1 MYFLFILVENE
12 KFNQDYQS
20 KIRDLESE
28 VSILRRSV
36 PIWKDI
42 DGNDLSEEVFFDFNK
57 NLF

>member
-1 MYFLFILVENE
+1 MVSIFTNKFLLILVDNE
-12 KFNQDYQS
+12 KSKEEYRN

-42 DGNDLSEEVFFDFNK
+42 DGNDVSKEVF
-57 NLF
+57 

>member
-1 MYFLFILVENE
+1 MVSIFTNKLLILVDNE
-12 KFNQDYQS
+12 KSKEEYRN

-42 DGNDLSEEVFFDFNK
+42 DGNDVSKEVF
-57 NLF
+57 